1 MRVIKGRIARCY
13 ACNCYI
19 EYTNDDLEIV
29 LLKLTDEQKEM
40 IEKTNENSI
49 FKHMVPTLR
58 YLKCPYCSYVMQV

>member
-1 MRVIKGRIARCY
+1 MRVIQGRVVRCY

-29 LLKLTDEQKEM
+29 QPKLTEEQKEM
-40 IEKTNENSI
+40 IEKANENLI

-58 YLKCPYCSYVMQV
+58 YLKCPRCSYTMQV

>member
-29 LLKLTDEQKEM
+29 LLKLTDEQKR
-40 IEKTNENSI
+40 ND
-49 FKHMVPTLR
+49 
-58 YLKCPYCSYVMQV
+58 